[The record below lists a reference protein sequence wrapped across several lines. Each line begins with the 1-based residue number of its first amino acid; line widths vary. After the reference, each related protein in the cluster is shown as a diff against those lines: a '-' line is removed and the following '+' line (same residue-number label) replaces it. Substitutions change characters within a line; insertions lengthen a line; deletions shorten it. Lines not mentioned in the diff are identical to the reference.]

1 MDARDLFMDQHSA
14 VHSAAVAGNK
24 ASAAERAFAGLSE
37 EQMRVRPRE
46 DLNSLAWI
54 MWHIARAEDIIVNP
68 VLAGRS
74 QVFDDAWLRRL
85 GIARRDFGIG
95 MTSPE
100 VSELTGQIDLAAL
113 REYRDAVGRR
123 TREIV
128 GGFQAE
134 DWGGEAPAAALERA
148 AAEGAFGARTD
159 ALVKA
164 FSGRPRAML
173 LSGIQEPAR
182 RALGQRCGGEMRYAT
197 GAGRPAEAPAPK
209 EAVMFFEL
217 RQYHIRPG
225 QRDNWVK
232 CMEEEIIPFQVKM
245 GMVIL
250 GSFVGEEDESVYVW
264 IRRFDNEPERK
275 RLYDAVYQSDYWKNE
290 IAPRVPTM
298 IDREQIKVTRLVA
311 TPHSVI
317 Q

>member
-54 MWHIARAEDIIVNP
+54 MWHIARAEDIVVNP

-173 LSGIQEPAR
+173 LSGI
-182 RALGQRCGGEMRYAT
+182 ALFHPSGHIG
-197 GAGRPAEAPAPK
+197 
-209 EAVMFFEL
+209 EAVT
-217 RQYHIRPG
+217 IRSAG
-225 QRDNWVK
+225 GFGTGV
-232 CMEEEIIPFQVKM
+232 
-245 GMVIL
+245 
-250 GSFVGEEDESVYVW
+250 
-264 IRRFDNEPERK
+264 
-275 RLYDAVYQSDYWKNE
+275 
-290 IAPRVPTM
+290 
-298 IDREQIKVTRLVA
+298 
-311 TPHSVI
+311 
-317 Q
+317 